1 MTDRQN
7 SYIWIAIGLGIL
19 LLAEVLLW
27 QSGLDRMTKVAFG
40 WIGVVMALLVVMHF
54 VISRRLDHRMP
65 WTENAS
71 RRFWV
76 QLWAET
82 GLALLIINLTY
93 YGFRKGLLDVT
104 PDANNMLVLNVY
116 GLLFLVPLISF
127 NSVLFSISQWR
138 RSMLFS
144 EQLKQ
149 DHIRSQ
155 LESLR
160 NHLDP
165 HFLFNNLNILSA
177 LIDRDQHA
185 AQDFL
190 ADFAEVYRYV
200 LKHKSEPMVRLATE
214 LEAMDAYIHM
224 LRLRF
229 PEQLQVEMNIAS
241 GARKQYLPPMA
252 LQLLLENA
260 IKHNKAS
267 PQQPLRIQIT
277 GEANQLVVENTYR
290 PLDHLVQSTGTGL
303 DNLAQ
308 RYRHLSAPEPEITQ
322 NDAIF
327 RVSLQLLPNA

>member
-1 MTDRQN
+1 MTDRRN
-7 SYIWIAIGLGIL
+7 SYIWMAIGLSLL
-19 LLAEVLLW
+19 LLAEWWLW
-27 QSGLDRMTKVAFG
+27 QSELERIVKVALG
-40 WIGVVMALLVVMHF
+40 WIGVVLALLVSMHYL
-54 VISRRLDHRMP
+54 ISRRLDQRLP
-65 WTENAS
+65 WTEAMS

-93 YGFRKGLLDVT
+93 FIFRKGLLDVT
-104 PDANNMLVLNVY
+104 PDANDMLVLNVY

-127 NSVLFSISQWR
+127 NTVLFSISQWR

-177 LIDRDQHA
+177 LIDRNQDA

-200 LKHKSEPMVRLATE
+200 LKHKSESLVQLKTE

-229 PEQLQVEMNIAS
+229 PRQLQIEVDIAP
-241 GARKQYLPPMA
+241 GAKKQYLPPLA

-267 PQQPLRIQIT
+267 PEQPLHISIF
-277 GEANQLVVENTYR
+277 GEPGQLIVENTYR
-290 PLDHLVQSTGTGL
+290 PLEHLQQTTGTGL

-308 RYRHLSAPEPEITQ
+308 RYTHLSAPVPEITQ